1 MRGEPAREPAR
12 EVAARVRTINL
23 IRCTIIM
30 IISAATLHGGIQLGA
45 NALEGGLSTDPSTYI
60 TQGLQAGGALVLLLT
75 SRLCAGNVMPLHPPD
90 EPRPPLK
97 RPSLITGTLLAAS
110 LLSTAGS
117 LTLRSLTLTGTAPW
131 SAVAVPTATWPT
143 DPVTIAAIIAA
154 AVGLMLWITAC
165 EWIRLREKDHNLQG
179 SW

>member
-12 EVAARVRTINL
+12 DVVARVRTINL

-45 NALEGGLSTDPSTYI
+45 NALEAGLSTDPSTYI

-75 SRLCAGNVMPLHPPD
+75 SGLCAGNVMPLHPPD

-97 RPSLITGTLLAAS
+97 RPSLITGTMLAAS

-117 LTLRSLTLTGTAPW
+117 LTLTGTAPW
-131 SAVAVPTATWPT
+131 NAVAVPTWPT

-165 EWIRLREKDHNLQG
+165 EWIKLRENNRNLQG

>member
-12 EVAARVRTINL
+12 DVVARVRTINL

-75 SRLCAGNVMPLHPPD
+75 SGLGAGNVMPLHPPD

-131 SAVAVPTATWPT
+131 SAVAVPTRPT

-165 EWIRLREKDHNLQG
+165 EWIRLRENDHNLQG